1 MSAININGNIE
12 QSGSIKVF
20 VFPKSNTIFAYRWIF
35 KDFFLK
41 KVVTIIAFVEKDLLP
56 HGIVEHVWKSTHK
69 AMLYVIYVI
78 EMEVRMIHLT
88 S

>member
-1 MSAININGNIE
+1 M
-12 QSGSIKVF
+12 
-20 VFPKSNTIFAYRWIF
+20 
-35 KDFFLK
+35 
-41 KVVTIIAFVEKDLLP
+41 IAFVEKDLLP